1 MAWAAFAQP
10 LRRPAPKV
18 RDSMSRDCFLMDF
31 ENAALE
37 GIYNEPLFMCAKH
50 APKGKTRFEIDWWAA
65 EIKKHVYPRHSDV
78 DWYEYVEWV
87 SNGGGDFC
95 FLDILGGHMHRRCVS
110 EAHIGHAG

>member
-1 MAWAAFAQP
+1 MEGEP
-10 LRRPAPKV
+10 LRRP
-18 RDSMSRDCFLMDF
+18 RSRPLSELNDCFMMDF

-50 APKGKTRFEIDWWAA
+50 APKGKKCFEIDWWAA

-87 SNGGGDFC
+87 SSGGGDEW
-95 FLDILGGHMHRRCVS
+95 FLESTFG
-110 EAHIGHAG
+110 